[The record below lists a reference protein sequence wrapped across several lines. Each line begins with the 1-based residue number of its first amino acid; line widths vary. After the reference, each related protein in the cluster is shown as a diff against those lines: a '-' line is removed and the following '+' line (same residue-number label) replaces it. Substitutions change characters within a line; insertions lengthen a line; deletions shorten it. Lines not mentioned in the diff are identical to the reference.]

1 METTTGILTKA
12 ETPYAPL
19 VIAAA
24 AQTASGV
31 GLSVLAQNFDF
42 KTPIRVH
49 HAGADFEVVTTTLP
63 GEISLI
69 YAIVA
74 INLIGVPWPT
84 FFAIAWAAKQN
95 TANKKGNRWGKVVWN
110 HYASEVH
117 QASNRYRWL
126 EYILCWPL
134 AIMVA
139 AIALGVNDF
148 FALLA
153 HMVLAAATVVIAYVQ
168 DREAGVLKKD
178 KWLPLSS
185 ACGVSLCQWML
196 LVWYGTVHGS
206 TITSWMPAVTLM
218 VASGALFV
226 MQFINSRYKR
236 LFGEIHIN
244 EDAREIALVSISL
257 ATKLLFSGFVILF
270 IWEH

>member
-1 METTTGILTKA
+1 METTTGIFTKV

-19 VIAAA
+19 VIAAVV
-24 AQTASGV
+24 QTASGV

-42 KTPIRVH
+42 RTPIRVH
-49 HAGADFEVVTTTLP
+49 HAGSGFEVVTTTLP

-69 YAIVA
+69 YAVVA
-74 INLIGVPWPT
+74 INLIGVPWPA
-84 FFAIAWAAKQN
+84 FFAIARAVKQN
-95 TANKKGNRWGKVVWN
+95 TAHTKGNIWAKIAWN

-178 KWLPLSS
+178 KWFPLAS
-185 ACGVSLCQWML
+185 ACGVCLCQWIL
-196 LVWYGTVHGS
+196 LVWYGTMHGS
-206 TITSWMPAVTLM
+206 TITSWMPGVTLM
-218 VASGALFV
+218 LASCALFV
-226 MQFINSRYKR
+226 MQIMNSRYKQ

-244 EDAREIALVSISL
+244 GDAREIALVSISL
-257 ATKLLFSGFVILF
+257 ATKLFFSGFVILF